1 MRVGWCRHN
10 NEKGENIMSK
20 FKQAEYIGLRD
31 KSSGKL
37 LAVYPL
43 PHDGSDA
50 EVEKAVRDW
59 YYKQSCAAEDQ
70 LLTAYVDALTEAE
83 IKAHQQKNGL

>member
-1 MRVGWCRHN
+1 
-10 NEKGENIMSK
+10 MSK
-20 FKQAEYIGLRD
+20 FEQAEYIGLRD

-70 LLTAYVDALTEAE
+70 LLTAYVDTLSDNEL
-83 IKAHQQKNGL
+83 KAYKNKNGL